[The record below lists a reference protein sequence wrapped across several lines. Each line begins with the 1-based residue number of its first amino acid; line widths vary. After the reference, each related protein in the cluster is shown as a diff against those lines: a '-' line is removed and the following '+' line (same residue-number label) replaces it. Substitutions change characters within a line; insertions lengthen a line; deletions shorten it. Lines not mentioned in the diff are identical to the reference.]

1 MVGCCD
7 MRAAMTL
14 CACDG
19 SALAAGDS
27 VESCFD
33 GRGAAA
39 APPFCCDAS
48 ALAAAPPPFAP
59 PFREGSLMLLRGGSG
74 ATLLPFWLGLVCLLR
89 CSKPVFDA
97 GGIGATLPVLGPAV
111 TALPVLGL
119 VLAIS
124 SDTQARRAVRP
135 DSCISSAED
144 GAETRRVAC
153 VVPTNRTNGKSPNT
167 ARLEKGSLGVCVSGH
182 SCRCESFGVL
192 SLHLVFTSVRL
203 REKF

>member
-7 MRAAMTL
+7 MRAAMAL

-39 APPFCCDAS
+39 APPFCDAS
-48 ALAAAPPPFAP
+48 ALAAAAP

-74 ATLLPFWLGLVCLLR
+74 PTLLPLGLGLVCLLR

-144 GAETRRVAC
+144 GTDREEDGVRSSDQPQEREVAQ
-153 VVPTNRTNGKSPNT
+153 
-167 ARLEKGSLGVCVSGH
+167 H
-182 SCRCESFGVL
+182 SAF
-192 SLHLVFTSVRL
+192 F
-203 REKF
+203 

>member
-7 MRAAMTL
+7 MRAAMAL

-19 SALAAGDS
+19 SALVYAAS
-27 VESCFD
+27 LESCFD

-39 APPFCCDAS
+39 APPFCDAS
-48 ALAAAPPPFAP
+48 ALAAAAP

-74 ATLLPFWLGLVCLLR
+74 PTLLPLGLGLVCLLR

-144 GAETRRVAC
+144 GTDRGSRRSDQPHQREVAQHSAF
-153 VVPTNRTNGKSPNT
+153 GE
-167 ARLEKGSLGVCVSGH
+167 RLAW
-182 SCRCESFGVL
+182 
-192 SLHLVFTSVRL
+192 RL
-203 REKF
+203 RYGRLLPLRPFLGKAFSSPGFHLRHV

>member
-7 MRAAMTL
+7 MRAAMAL

-39 APPFCCDAS
+39 APPFCDAS
-48 ALAAAPPPFAP
+48 ALAAAAP

-74 ATLLPFWLGLVCLLR
+74 PTLLPLGLGLVCLLR

-97 GGIGATLPVLGPAV
+97 GGIGATLPVLGPVV

-135 DSCISSAED
+135 DSCIFQ
-144 GAETRRVAC
+144 RRMAQIGVA

-167 ARLEKGSLGVCVSGH
+167 ARLRTARLAFAFRATLAFASVSRHGFLFT
-182 SCRCESFGVL
+182 CF
-192 SLHLVFTSVRL
+192 HLKV
-203 REKF
+203 

>member
-7 MRAAMTL
+7 MRAAMAL

-39 APPFCCDAS
+39 APPFCDAS
-48 ALAAAPPPFAP
+48 ALAAAAPPFAP
-59 PFREGSLMLLRGGSG
+59 PFREGSLMLLRRGSG
-74 ATLLPFWLGLVCLLR
+74 STLLPFGLGLVCLLR
-89 CSKPVFDA
+89 CSKPVFEA
-97 GGIGATLPVLGPAV
+97 GGIGATLPVLGPVV

-144 GAETRRVAC
+144 GTDRGSRRSDQPHQREVAQDSAVGEWAVC
-153 VVPTNRTNGKSPNT
+153 GWSAV
-167 ARLEKGSLGVCVSGH
+167 GVG
-182 SCRCESFGVL
+182 ELIF
-192 SLHLVFTSVRL
+192 VFTWFFTS
-203 REKF
+203 REVLTEF

>member
-1 MVGCCD
+1 M
-7 MRAAMTL
+7 AL

-19 SALAAGDS
+19 SALVYAAS
-27 VESCFD
+27 LESCFD

-39 APPFCCDAS
+39 APPFCDAS
-48 ALAAAPPPFAP
+48 ALAAAAA

-74 ATLLPFWLGLVCLLR
+74 PTLLPFGLGLVCLLR

-97 GGIGATLPVLGPAV
+97 GGIGATLPVLGPVV

-135 DSCISSAED
+135 DSCIFQRRMHRWGSRRSDQPHQREVAQHSALENGAFGERRLRLGDSNVICPSSIY
-144 GAETRRVAC
+144 
-153 VVPTNRTNGKSPNT
+153 
-167 ARLEKGSLGVCVSGH
+167 
-182 SCRCESFGVL
+182 
-192 SLHLVFTSVRL
+192 LVF
-203 REKF
+203 